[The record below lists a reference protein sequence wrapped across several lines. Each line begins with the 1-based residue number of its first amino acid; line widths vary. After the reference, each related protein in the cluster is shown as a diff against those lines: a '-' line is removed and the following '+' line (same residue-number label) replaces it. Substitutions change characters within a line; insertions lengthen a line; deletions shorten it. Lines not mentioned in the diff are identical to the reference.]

1 MISRIFFH
9 ELDRQ
14 YKEIVLEILI
24 GLRVLN
30 FWEGGKILNI
40 IDFWKIFPHSQ
51 STRQIPIQFFQSYL
65 ELIYRKY

>member
-14 YKEIVLEILI
+14 YREIVLEILI

-30 FWEGGKILNI
+30 F
-40 IDFWKIFPHSQ
+40 
-51 STRQIPIQFFQSYL
+51 
-65 ELIYRKY
+65 